1 MEAPSLPSIG
11 LNGKRFELPASNN
24 SDKVKHCDQKKG
36 LEKNRKK
43 ARKKTSN
50 KSTKRSKS
58 KNKALKSTATVKTAV
73 KVNAA
78 DHGGVKANVSVGAE
92 KTGKKSVK
100 KRKKKASS
108 VARKKKKSEPAEASK
123 SVGNGNLEAS
133 LQAPADNILGNKGGD
148 RLDGPRESNQ
158 RSDLGEFSGGWKMRA
173 VLASLLFQRPD
184 LLLMDEPT
192 NHLDMPSVAWL
203 SGFLRRY
210 ERAFILI
217 SHDREFLNEQIEIG
231 RAHV

>member
-1 MEAPSLPSIG
+1 MEAASVPSIG

-36 LEKNRKK
+36 LEKKRKKSRKK
-43 ARKKTSN
+43 ASD

-58 KNKALKSTATVKTAV
+58 KNKALKPPTAVKTAV
-73 KVNAA
+73 KVNAP

-100 KRKKKASS
+100 KRKKKPSS
-108 VARKKKKSEPAEASK
+108 VPRKKKKGEPAKASK
-123 SVGNGNLEAS
+123 SVGDGNLKAP

-158 RSDLGEFSGGWKMRA
+158 RSDLGEFSGSKSQG
-173 VLASLLFQRPD
+173 V
-184 LLLMDEPT
+184 
-192 NHLDMPSVAWL
+192 
-203 SGFLRRY
+203 Y
-210 ERAFILI
+210 EEI
-217 SHDREFLNEQIEIG
+217 SHDSYGGLQEEPQAEVTG
-231 RAHV
+231 QHVEVAIDVGKNTLINWEHFSLIYEEYCLTKEVNKMS